1 MLKFRTMKAQ
11 ARDDVHREYVRQWIS
26 SGSGATRHHDNGTP
40 VFKLAADD
48 RITPVGRWLRRFSID
63 ELPQLI
69 NVIRGEMS
77 LIGPRPAL
85 PYEVEQYE
93 PRHRRRLEVL
103 PGVTGLWQVSGRN
116 HLSFEDMIRLDVQ
129 YLENWSLAT
138 DLKILAMTM
147 PELVRGGGL

>member
-1 MLKFRTMKAQ
+1 
-11 ARDDVHREYVRQWIS
+11 
-26 SGSGATRHHDNGTP
+26 
-40 VFKLAADD
+40 
-48 RITPVGRWLRRFSID
+48 
-63 ELPQLI
+63 
-69 NVIRGEMS
+69 MS

>member
-1 MLKFRTMKAQ
+1 M
-11 ARDDVHREYVRQWIS
+11 HREFVTD
-26 SGSGATRHHDNGTP
+26 GFLATGRDASEITTATKI
-40 VFKLAADD
+40 FKLARDQRVTA
-48 RITPVGRWLRRFSID
+48 IGRWLRRFSVD
-63 ELPQLI
+63 ELPQII

-116 HLSFEDMIRLDVQ
+116 HLSFEDMVRLDVQ
-129 YLENWSLAT
+129 YLENWSLVG
-138 DLKILAMTM
+138 DLKILARTM
-147 PELVRGGGL
+147 PEMVRGGGL